1 MHAYLKSLFGPK
13 TASAASIDSTPRP
26 MFPTSEARSLFETLV
41 AEVQVMSFG
50 EAEDI
55 VTLFQAKVG
64 SEKLVR
70 TPVYRPDGGVLRDAG
85 FYSRLNLTRSR
96 GSTAAAFKT
105 YYVLVEDDEAAR
117 AAYAVLRR
125 VLAFVVPDH
134 VEEPLYA
141 EDLDALLV
149 DHLAFDCRLALE
161 QPSLAAIRR
170 HAMSS
175 GLGVASRA
183 WPVSVNA

>member
-1 MHAYLKSLFGPK
+1 MHAYLKSLFAPN
-13 TASAASIDSTPRP
+13 SAAAATIDATPRP
-26 MFPTSEARSLFETLV
+26 TFATSEARSLFETLV
-41 AEVQVMSFG
+41 AEVQVMTFG

-105 YYVLVEDDEAAR
+105 YYVLVKDEEAAR

-125 VLAFVVPDH
+125 TLALVVPDH
-134 VEEPLYA
+134 VEEPLYL
-141 EDLDALLV
+141 EDLDALVV

-161 QPSLAAIRR
+161 QPGLAAIRK
-170 HAMSS
+170 HAIAC
-175 GLGVASRA
+175 GLGVAPRA
-183 WPVSVNA
+183 WPASVST